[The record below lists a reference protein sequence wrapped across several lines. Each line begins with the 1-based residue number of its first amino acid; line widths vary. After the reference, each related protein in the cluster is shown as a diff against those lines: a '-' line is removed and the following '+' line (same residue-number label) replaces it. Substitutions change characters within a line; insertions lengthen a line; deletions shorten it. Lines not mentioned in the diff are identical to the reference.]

1 MDKAGIEERI
11 RLIAKEAAA
20 ENDVEFVHC
29 EVAGTK
35 RNLTVRIFIDKPE
48 GVNVEDCAELSRRVE
63 GVLDSDDF
71 IPSSYVLE
79 VSSPGLE
86 RGIYSADEFSRFAG
100 KKVKVKL
107 SNAVNGQ
114 KVFVSRIVGVDGS
127 DVILA
132 DKQHG
137 EVRFPFSWVEK
148 ANLRVD
154 LEEEFKKR

>member
-20 ENDVEFVHC
+20 ENKVEFVHC
-29 EVAGTK
+29 EIAGTK

-48 GVNVEDCAELSRRVE
+48 GVNVDDCAEFSRRAEV
-63 GVLDSDDF
+63 VLDADDF

-86 RGIYSADEFSRFAG
+86 RGIYSADDFQRFAG
-100 KKVKVKL
+100 KKAKVKL
-107 SNAVNGQ
+107 STAAKGQ
-114 KVFVSRIVGVDGS
+114 KVFVSRIVGVEGT

-132 DKQHG
+132 DKQFG